1 LLSNRYGCKSWE
13 HNLLLSKLNI
23 SSKIQ
28 ICCCYIDSKEMV
40 FVINSEN
47 REHYHCLPI
56 SKQNHDFLKHDSFI
70 SCSNF
75 FEYGPDTVE
84 KIVGNLSKS
93 EKDTLRC
100 HLSSSRTISKIN
112 KEIILNEL
120 G

>member
-1 LLSNRYGCKSWE
+1 MDVKVG
-13 HNLLLSKLNI
+13 NI
-23 SSKIQ
+23 IFYYQ
-28 ICCCYIDSKEMV
+28 DSIYPPKHKYAIV
-40 FVINSEN
+40 ISTVKKWCFLINSEN

-56 SKQNHDFLKHDSFI
+56 SKQSHDFLKHDSFI

-75 FEYGPDTVE
+75 FEYDSNKVK

-93 EKDTLRC
+93 ERDALRY

-120 G
+120 D